1 MNIEVPDK
9 FASALKPADVMVDLA
24 CGMYSSGHLTLGQA
38 AELAN
43 RAQAEFQRELGR
55 RGIVASYDMEELLR
69 DIQSAADLTRS

>member
-24 CGMYSSGHLTLGQA
+24 CGMYSAGHLTLGQA

-43 RAQAEFQRELGR
+43 RSQVEFQKELGHR
-55 RGIVASYDMEELLR
+55 NIAANYDMEELLR
-69 DIQSAADLTRS
+69 DVQATADLTRS